1 MADEEVEVDFW
12 WFATEAALRLT
23 LCGRRIKNRISNA
36 NTSITGCQMN
46 APLFSTRSSTKD
58 TITIRRWSRGN
69 NFKRFSF
76 FAGAHAAK
84 TNKYLSLL
92 AGERSTQDHPPTFTL
107 QGSLLLWPDP
117 MAIECRGNWIIRCWY
132 FHSRPT
138 LDLLTLFIY
147 LRVMLFFSACCR
159 EAGTQLVVRP
169 PHLHYL
175 GYHFDLP
182 FNHTRP

>member
-12 WFATEAALRLT
+12 WM
-23 LCGRRIKNRISNA
+23 KNRISNA

-46 APLFSTRSSTKD
+46 APLFSTRRSTKD

-69 NFKRFSF
+69 NFKRFQF
-76 FAGAHAAK
+76 FAIAHAAK
-84 TNKYLSLL
+84 TNKFLSLL

-132 FHSRPT
+132 FHSGPT

-159 EAGTQLVVRP
+159 EAGTRLVVRP
-169 PHLHYL
+169 PHPITFTLSWVSLWFAFQSHETMI
-175 GYHFDLP
+175 GWI
-182 FNHTRP
+182 

>member
-1 MADEEVEVDFW
+1 MLHSSPRG
-12 WFATEAALRLT
+12 AALKILSRLE
-23 LCGRRIKNRISNA
+23 G
-36 NTSITGCQMN
+36 
-46 APLFSTRSSTKD
+46 
-58 TITIRRWSRGN
+58 
-69 NFKRFSF
+69 
-76 FAGAHAAK
+76 GAEAIILNDFHFLRAHMLPK
-84 TNKYLSLL
+84 QINKYLSLL

-117 MAIECRGNWIIRCWY
+117 MAKECRGNWIIRCWY

-159 EAGTQLVVRP
+159 EAGTRLVVRP

-175 GYHFDLP
+175 GYHFDSP